1 VRRRTPLLAASA
13 LLAALSLAPADAAF
27 QGQNGKI
34 AFERGRDVW
43 TMNSDGSGAT
53 QLTTGGGTF
62 TPAAGPGGAR
72 IAFARGGDIW
82 VMNADGTGQ
91 TNLTGAANP
100 ATDGSPAWSP
110 DGARIAFSRGIQGGG
125 GIRIW
130 VMDADGSNQVQL
142 TFASAASAGDL
153 EPAWSPDGNL
163 IAFTRLENSSGIF
176 TVNPAQPGSEAVW
189 VQVPSTSEDQPT
201 WSPDGQQ
208 IAFRT
213 NVRQGGGDDIFRATR
228 GGTPQ
233 PVTSDTS
240 AFSDTNPSWSP
251 DGARIAFGT
260 TRGGGSQVWSVD
272 ANGVEADPRNLSGAS
287 TTDSDPDW
295 ATLGTQP
302 VVPPPTIGETL
313 NAEEVAG
320 DVTVKLPASAGNR
333 VGAAGGGFIPLEEA
347 EQLPVGTLFNT
358 RRGTVRLTLAAS
370 AATNATQEGTFRGG
384 LFQTRQGR
392 GNPLT
397 ELRMR
402 GAGLSKCS
410 KLPKGGAAAAGR
422 RRSRSLFANARGRF
436 RTRGRNSTATVRG
449 TAWVQKDTCKGTLTR
464 VTSGSVL
471 VRDLTKRRN
480 IRLKKGQKYLARPPK
495 RR

>member
-1 VRRRTPLLAASA
+1 VRRRTPLLLASA

-34 AFERGRDVW
+34 VFERGRDVW

-53 QLTTGGGTF
+53 PLTTGGGTF
-62 TPAAGPGGAR
+62 TPAAGPGGTR

-110 DGARIAFSRGIQGGG
+110 DGSRIAFSRGIQGGG

-130 VMDADGSNQVQL
+130 VMDDDGSNQVQL
-142 TFASAASAGDL
+142 TFASAGSSGDL

-176 TVNPAQPGSEAVW
+176 TVSPSQPGSEAEW
-189 VQVPSTSEDQPT
+189 VQVPTTSEDQPT

-213 NVRQGGGDDIFRATR
+213 NVRQGGGDDIYRATR
-228 GGTPQ
+228 GGAPQ
-233 PVTSDTS
+233 AVTSDTS
-240 AFSDTNPSWSP
+240 AFSDTHPAWSP
-251 DGARIAFGT
+251 DGTRIAFAS
-260 TRGGGSQVWSVD
+260 TRGGGSRIWTMDSTGTES
-272 ANGVEADPRNLSGAS
+272 NPINLSGAS
-287 TTDSDPDW
+287 ATDSDPDW
-295 ATLGTQP
+295 ATLGSEP
-302 VVPPPTIGETL
+302 AVPPPTIGETL
-313 NAEEVAG
+313 NAEEIDG
-320 DVTVKLPASAGNR
+320 EVTVKLPAGAGSRVSAS
-333 VGAAGGGFIPLEEA
+333 GGGFVPLEEA
-347 EQLPVGTLFNT
+347 EQLPIGTIFNT
-358 RRGTVRLTLAAS
+358 RKGTVRLELAAS

-402 GAGLSKCS
+402 GAGLNRCS
-410 KLPKGGAAAAGR
+410 KLPKGGAAAAR

-449 TAWVQKDTCKGTLTR
+449 TKWLQKDTCKGTLTR
-464 VTSGSVL
+464 VTRGSVL

-480 IRLKKGQKYLARPPK
+480 VRLKKGQKYLARPPK